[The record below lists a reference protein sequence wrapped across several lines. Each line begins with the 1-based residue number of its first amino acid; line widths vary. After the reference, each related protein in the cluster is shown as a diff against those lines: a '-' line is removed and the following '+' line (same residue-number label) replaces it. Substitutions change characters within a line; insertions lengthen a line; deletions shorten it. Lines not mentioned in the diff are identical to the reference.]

1 MAKIINEVV
10 NMLNSIRDRRIER
23 DGLYKIALQVPEKEY
38 FSTYDT
44 VSADAADEILK
55 NYLSFYEDDG
65 VPFNTNI
72 SHNKNAHI
80 IEITS
85 ELHYM
90 ENDHSKTRYVPDVL
104 NINRR
109 E

>member
-1 MAKIINEVV
+1 
-10 NMLNSIRDRRIER
+10 MLNSIRDRRIER
-23 DGLYKIALQVPEKEY
+23 DGLYKITLDVPEKEY
-38 FSTYDT
+38 FDAYDA
-44 VSADAADEILK
+44 VSIEAADDIIK
-55 NYLSFYEDDG
+55 NYLTYYEDDG
-65 VPFNTNI
+65 VPVNTSI

-80 IEITS
+80 IEITFK
-85 ELHYM
+85 LHYM